1 MKKTLPIIVGILV
14 AVGFSSCN
22 NLSREAKTG
31 ALIGAGTGAVIGHRS
46 GNTAEGALIGG
57 AAGGLLGDAYGKRR

>member
-1 MKKTLPIIVGILV
+1 MKKSSYLVVGMFLV
-14 AVGFSSCN
+14 LGFSSCQ

-46 GNTAEGALIGG
+46 GNTAEGALIGA
-57 AAGGLLGDAYGKRR
+57 AAGGLAGDFYGKRR